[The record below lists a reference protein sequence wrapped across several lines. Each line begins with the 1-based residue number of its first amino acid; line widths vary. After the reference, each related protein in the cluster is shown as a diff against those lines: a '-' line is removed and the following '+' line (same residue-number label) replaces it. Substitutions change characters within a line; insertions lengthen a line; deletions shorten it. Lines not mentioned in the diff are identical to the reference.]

1 MDDMMPSTV
10 PLYNVIG
17 HGYVQHRRSDA
28 RIAHVIANALA
39 EAESV
44 LNVGAGTGSYEP
56 TDRRV
61 IALEPSAVM
70 VAQRP
75 SSAAPVVQGR
85 AEQLP
90 FPDGAFDA
98 VLGVLTLHH
107 WSDQWSGLRECVR
120 VARERVVLLTYDPAA
135 EGFWLTR
142 DYLPEFMALDKHQ
155 FPPLDALETAF
166 GSGVR
171 VNVTSVP
178 IPRDCVDGFL
188 GAFGARPTAY
198 LDPRVQAAIS
208 SFGRVDT
215 RDGLAQLRS
224 DLNDGRWIAKH
235 GTLLELDVL
244 DIGYRLVTAE
254 LSSRRAA

>member
-1 MDDMMPSTV
+1 MRLSTV

-17 HGYVQHRRSDA
+17 HGYVQHRRPDA
-28 RIAHVIANALA
+28 RIARVIANALA
-39 EAESV
+39 GAKAV

-56 TDRRV
+56 TDRSV

-90 FPDGAFDA
+90 FPDNAFDA

-107 WSDQWSGLRECVR
+107 WSDRWSGLRECVR

-142 DYLPEFMALDKHQ
+142 DYLPEFMALDKQQ
-155 FPPLDALETAF
+155 FPPLDEMDAAF

-188 GAFGARPTAY
+188 GAFWARPTAY
-198 LDPRVQAAIS
+198 LDPRVQGAIS
-208 SFGRVDT
+208 SFARSDAQ
-215 RDGLAQLRS
+215 DGLEQLRS
-224 DLNDGRWIAKH
+224 DLKDGSWVAKY
-235 GTLLELDVL
+235 GALLEIDAL
-244 DIGYRLVTAE
+244 DIGYRLVTAQ
-254 LSSRRAA
+254 LSPRRAA